1 VKKLFSRLLLFWFD
15 FDVGRRTNDKTIL
28 ADYWTI
34 LQKRRR

>member
-1 VKKLFSRLLLFWFD
+1 MLFSVLSFWFD
-15 FDVGRRTNDKTIL
+15 FDGGYRTNDKTIL